1 MKKCFC
7 GNEMLGE
14 YSPHY
19 YKCDQCNVLV
29 SKNNFDNEIYT
40 ITKEDNDLYGEN
52 YWKKVMVEEAGVKDI
67 DDLIDMYMSGRAI
80 YWIKNILKYTKLG
93 GEIAEVGCG
102 LGQLSYFLKQA
113 GYNQTAFELSP
124 QICKLINEKLD
135 INVICGELKC
145 SKEEFDTI
153 VAIDVF
159 EHLMDPENFLKDCK
173 ERLKEDGVLVIQMPC
188 YDEKLTYAEM
198 KKEKPNFE
206 HLLIPDQHIFLYS
219 RMAIMNLLQKYGF
232 NNITF
237 EPAFF
242 GDDYDMFLFAS
253 PTILS
258 LNDKEEIYSY
268 LGDVSSGRLIKAII
282 KVYDEK
288 VKAIDE
294 KDEINKQRNQ
304 LLADVE
310 TLTVDIQRLQ
320 KEKDMFQEAAEERL
334 ENIEK
339 LSVIVNDLTVKNR
352 ILQQA
357 ADQKQKIINE
367 LNLETEDCRNK
378 EDRGEEIG

>member
-1 MKKCFC
+1 M
-7 GNEMLGE
+7 
-14 YSPHY
+14 
-19 YKCDQCNVLV
+19 
-29 SKNNFDNEIYT
+29 
-40 ITKEDNDLYGEN
+40 
-52 YWKKVMVEEAGVKDI
+52 A
-67 DDLIDMYMSGRAI
+67 
-80 YWIKNILKYTKLG
+80 LKR
-93 GEIAEVGCG
+93 I
-102 LGQLSYFLKQA
+102 
-113 GYNQTAFELSP
+113 
-124 QICKLINEKLD
+124 I
-135 INVICGELKC
+135 
-145 SKEEFDTI
+145 
-153 VAIDVF
+153 
-159 EHLMDPENFLKDCK
+159 
-173 ERLKEDGVLVIQMPC
+173 
-188 YDEKLTYAEM
+188 
-198 KKEKPNFE
+198 
-206 HLLIPDQHIFLYS
+206 
-219 RMAIMNLLQKYGF
+219 NLLQKYGF

-253 PTILS
+253 PTMLS

-367 LNLETEDCRNK
+367 LNLETEDCSNK